1 MATDFVGVVVAAW
14 PAIAAAVVVVVE
26 RVVEITKS
34 RIVVFTDL
42 MHESTHALACQVFF
56 FVSSIYVL
64 VLPTFLS
71 AEQVI
76 RVIAAGS

>member
-1 MATDFVGVVVAAW
+1 MRRHTATAIMATDFVGVVVAAW
-14 PAIAAAVVVVVE
+14 PAIAAAVVVVE

-56 FVSSIYVL
+56 FVS
-64 VLPTFLS
+64 
-71 AEQVI
+71 
-76 RVIAAGS
+76 